1 VTLYEYIALIP
12 SFNAGKPRFVN
23 TLAALIQPLIDA
35 QDLLASLTAD
45 FDLDTAVGV
54 QLDIVGQWLGRTRYL
69 TEPITGVYF
78 AFHTPTDPVQRD
90 GFDQGIW
97 LGPYDPT
104 TKIIAM
110 PDDAYRKIL
119 KLQAIANHW
128 DGTVPSIQEAFNNVF
143 PGVVVQDMGDT
154 SGGLMVMDVL
164 IPGIEMS
171 SLELAAL
178 EQDFPIKPSGVR
190 VNIIESSVTTTP
202 LFGFNVDGS
211 IIGGFDHGSWGV
223 VIQST

>member
-1 VTLYEYIALIP
+1 MTLYDYIALIP
-12 SFNAGKPRFVN
+12 AFNANKPRFVN
-23 TLAALIQPLIDA
+23 MLAALIQPLIDA
-35 QDLLASLTAD
+35 QDTMAALTAD

-78 AFHTPTDPVQRD
+78 ALHAAGDTVLRD

-104 TKIIAM
+104 TKIVAM
-110 PDDAYRKIL
+110 PDDTYRKIL

-128 DGTVPSIQEAFNNVF
+128 DGTVPSIQEAFNYVY

-154 SGGLMVMDVL
+154 TGGLMVMDVL
-164 IPGIEMS
+164 IPGIEMN

-178 EQDFPIKPSGVR
+178 EQDFPIKPGGVR
-190 VNIIESSVTTTP
+190 INIIQSTVSTTP

>member
-35 QDLLASLTAD
+35 QDMLASLTAD

-78 AFHTPTDPVQRD
+78 AFHTATDPVQRD

-119 KLQAIANHW
+119 KLQAIANQW